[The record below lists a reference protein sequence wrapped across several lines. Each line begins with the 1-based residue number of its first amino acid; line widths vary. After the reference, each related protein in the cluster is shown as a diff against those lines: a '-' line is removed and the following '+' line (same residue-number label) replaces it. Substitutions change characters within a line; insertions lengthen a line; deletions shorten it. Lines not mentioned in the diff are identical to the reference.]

1 LLFDFNLFIGHLESN
16 MSNFKN
22 NSNFITKNYN
32 HIFALALLSIYYF
45 LSIILFKEVVI
56 NPHDNLDITAVW
68 DHVIGRFYNGNLDAA
83 NFFLSGILK
92 WYYIENIF
100 YPINLIHL
108 ILDDKE
114 FYFANEILKKI
125 LAYFAFYILA
135 QSINKNKLNSS
146 VAAIVYSSIINI
158 EKLFGYGMV
167 MMPYFLYL
175 LIRKQ
180 KLKPKHF
187 FIIIFTG
194 LNSSL
199 VQDYLGL
206 LLLIPLSILLKQS
219 FRNININIIVAYFI
233 SISISILLASLPI
246 ILSLIETQETHR
258 VNSNINDIYLILTN
272 TLNYFLTLPGAR
284 GIAYLFPVPLFF
296 LYFFILFFSIT
307 SRQKNLILITFFL
320 ILLFIASLFINLFL
334 KNIIFSDFL
343 IFLQGFNFKRID
355 RVIPLTISIL
365 LAYNLKLLNK
375 SYLKKFIFFLS
386 IFTVITIH
394 VSVPIKEAS
403 KQFLKS
409 NIKQKKYD
417 ELRNNIINNVSLIK
431 ITKFLIDKNNY
442 QKNKFTLNL
451 NSSNTF
457 DGYYKFEVYS
467 FIKSIVKQD
476 RVMSVGIDPMIAVMN
491 DIKVIDGYHTI
502 YSMEYKK
509 KFRKIIAD
517 ELEINSKLKNYY
529 DNWGNR
535 VYIFFNDKNNLL
547 LNFIEAKNIG
557 ATYVISAF
565 SIKSINLELICSNCF
580 GNKEIFLY
588 KIL

>member
-1 LLFDFNLFIGHLESN
+1 

-32 HIFALALLSIYYF
+32 HIFALILLSIYYF
-45 LSIILFKEVVI
+45 LSFILFKEIVL
-56 NPHDNLDITAVW
+56 NPHDNLDISAVY
-68 DHVIGRFYNGNLDAA
+68 DHVIGRFYNGNLEAS
-83 NFFLSGILK
+83 NNFLSGTIK
-92 WYYIENIF
+92 WYYIENIL
-100 YPINLIHL
+100 YPTNLLHL
-108 ILDDKE
+108 ILEDKQ
-114 FYFANEILKKI
+114 FYFTDEILKKI
-125 LAYFAFYILA
+125 LPYCSFYILA
-135 QSINKNKLNSS
+135 KSISKNKFNNTLS
-146 VAAIVYSSIINI
+146 AIVYSSIINI
-158 EKLFGYGMV
+158 GKLFGYGMV

-199 VQDYLGL
+199 VQDYLAL

-219 FRNININIIVAYFI
+219 FRNININIMVAYFI
-233 SISISILLASLPI
+233 SISISILLASFPI

-258 VNSNINDIYLILTN
+258 VNSNINGIHLILTN
-272 TLNYFLTLPGAR
+272 TLNYFLTLPGVR
-284 GIAYLFPVPLFF
+284 GIAYLFPIPLFF

-307 SRQKNLILITFFL
+307 SGQRNLILITFFL
-320 ILLFIASLFINLFL
+320 ILLFIISLFINLFL
-334 KNIIFSDFL
+334 KNIIFSNFL
-343 IFLQGFNFKRID
+343 IFLQGFNFQRID
-355 RVIPLTISIL
+355 RVIPLTMSIL
-365 LAYNLKLLNK
+365 LAYNLKLFNK
-375 SYLKKFIFFLS
+375 SYLKKFIYFLS

-394 VSVPIKEAS
+394 ASVPIKEAG
-403 KQFLKS
+403 KQFFKT

-417 ELRNNIINNVSLIK
+417 ELKNNIKNNVSLIK

-442 QKNKFTLNL
+442 QKNKLSFNL
-451 NSSNTF
+451 NSLNTF
-457 DGYYKFEVYS
+457 DSYYKFEVYS
-467 FIKSIVKQD
+467 FIKSIVKKD

-502 YSMEYKK
+502 YPMEYKK
-509 KFRKIIAD
+509 KFRKIIAA
-517 ELEINSKLKNYY
+517 ELEANDTLKDYY

-535 VYIFFNDKNNLL
+535 VYVFFNDKNNLL

-580 GNKEIFLY
+580 GSKEIFLY